1 MTKEELDEIIQEQKD
16 EGFSEEDIA
25 KKFAIAFKDGDITK
39 DQLIELMAAVGYE
52 LSDEYKEMPDE
63 ELKAKILVQK
73 DDEGIT
79 EEEKEKAETYPQG
92 PDAPA
97 AHKDDKKSDKKDEEE
112 VEVEEKVE
120 EKDDDEEY
128 EKAMKAFGLR

>member
-97 AHKDDKKSDKKDEEE
+97 AHKSDKKDEKEE